1 MTDTDPLVPALAG
14 LVVDVVWFLDS
25 CEDDEVDPDSA
36 VKMMESV
43 GWVLGRLPQ
52 DQRDRFLTV
61 LADLAEAETEPG
73 RREFLE
79 AFPSPAAWLRLS
91 QAEPNPDQAQVPG
104 CRLTTGAPRWR
115 RLACSASPA
124 RAPAGPALRGA
135 HAGQVGQ
142 GVVGPCWWLPAW
154 DAAAAKRQQRP
165 TPPGRPPTV
174 VLHQDL

>member
-1 MTDTDPLVPALAG
+1 MTDTDPLVPVLAG

-124 RAPAGPALRGA
+124 RAPAGRRCAARMRDRSARVSWGPAG
-135 HAGQVGQ
+135 GY
-142 GVVGPCWWLPAW
+142 
-154 DAAAAKRQQRP
+154 
-165 TPPGRPPTV
+165 PPGTPLPQSDNSDQRHPAAHRP
-174 VLHQDL
+174 